1 MPNGIVV
8 RPRLASLALVAA
20 LAASSHVALAS
31 ATPTPRR
38 ALFQV
43 QDTVA
48 ESVASISQAVADVA
62 DSTAQAVVDVATR
75 VAEEMEA
82 SMAPA
87 PAPEARRRSLLQ
99 SDTSVLTRLEKEI
112 MKEQRKIARELKKAA
127 KEAPA
132 PAPSA
137 SMMDVGNDYVDAE
150 APEAIPEEEHADDTR
165 RRSLLAYDT
174 EYDVEAP
181 APAPAPEDAF
191 DVEDAY
197 SSMPEPATIPPV
209 AEPDLEKR
217 RRSLLQVDYVD
228 YEDVADFA
236 PTGSPVDELA
246 GAPVPAPAPA

>member
-1 MPNGIVV
+1 MPKGIVA
-8 RPRLASLALVAA
+8 RPRVASLALVAA

-31 ATPTPRR
+31 ATATPRR
-38 ALFQV
+38 ALR
-43 QDTVA
+43 QDAVA

-62 DSTAQAVVDVATR
+62 DSAAQAVADVAKR
-75 VAEEMEA
+75 VAEEIEGSA
-82 SMAPA
+82 APA

-246 GAPVPAPAPA
+246 GAPVPVPAPA

>member
-1 MPNGIVV
+1 MPKGIVA
-8 RPRLASLALVAA
+8 RPRVASLALVAA

-31 ATPTPRR
+31 ATATPRR
-38 ALFQV
+38 ALL

-48 ESVASISQAVADVA
+48 ESVASISQEVADVA
-62 DSTAQAVVDVATR
+62 DSAAQAVADVAKR
-75 VAEEMEA
+75 VAEEIEGSA
-82 SMAPA
+82 APA

-246 GAPVPAPAPA
+246 GAPVPVPAPA